1 MGAFH
6 ERFLSFVSLKKPILP
21 VFKSS
26 WFRWLLFFLMM
37 SLMFS
42 RLYMAWGDPKAI
54 GGVFQMMWIL
64 STGIAI
70 GLGLYFKPRTWCTVC
85 PMGSFQG
92 ISSRNTYLLT
102 VEDTCVQCKK
112 CLKVCPISTYPGSFK
127 REEGTS
133 KVPSIE
139 CLRCSNCVKN
149 CPKKALH
156 FS

>member
-1 MGAFH
+1 MT
-6 ERFLSFVSLKKPILP
+6 
-21 VFKSS
+21 
-26 WFRWLLFFLMM
+26 
-37 SLMFS
+37 LMFS
-42 RLYMAWGDPKAI
+42 QLYMAWGNSKAV
-54 GGVFQMMWIL
+54 GGVFRMMWIL

-70 GLGLYFKPRTWCTVC
+70 GLGLYFKPRSWCTVC

-112 CLKVCPISTYPGSFK
+112 CEKICPISTYPGSFK
-127 REEGTS
+127 REEGTG

-139 CLRCSNCVKN
+139 CLRCSNCVMS

-156 FS
+156 FSWRMETDHLHLKRWKLWKVISEFALRVQ